1 MSSYESYKA
10 GIDQQSIAYLNSK
23 IAELTDELVN
33 LEAVAKDRYC
43 TMQTENERLTKII
56 QGKPASL
63 GLIDENQRLNKRIAK
78 LEAALRKIASMD
90 DMLNEAQMAIVAEEA
105 LKGSKP

>member
-33 LEAVAKDRYC
+33 IEAVAKDRYC
-43 TMQTENERLTKII
+43 TMQTENERLQINCDMYEAEVR
-56 QGKPASL
+56 GCWNRSR
-63 GLIDENQRLNKRIAK
+63 E